1 MTIMPRKQNT
11 MDMFDDLLS
20 YPFGKSMLTRD
31 ASPLMK
37 TDIKEK
43 DNSYVLHVDLPGYT
57 KDDIKVEMDKGY
69 VTVKAIKEENVQNEE
84 EGKYIH
90 KERYYGECER
100 SFYVGENI
108 KEDEVDAV
116 YKNGTL
122 VLTVPKMQGEKMNTK
137 KYISI
142 K

>member
-1 MTIMPRKQNT
+1 MTIMPKKRAI
-11 MDMFDDLLS
+11 DMFDDLLS
-20 YPFGKSMLTRD
+20 YPLANTMLTRD

-43 DNSYVLHVDLPGYT
+43 DNSYVLHVDLPGYQ
-57 KDDIKVEMDKGY
+57 KEDIKVEMDKGY
-69 VTVKAIKEENVQNEE
+69 VTVKAIKAEESSKNEDD
-84 EGKYIH
+84 GAYIH

-100 SFYVGENI
+100 SFFVGENVN
-108 KEDEVDAV
+108 EDEVNAV

-122 VLTVPKMQGEKMNTK
+122 VLTVPKLKGEKADTQ
-137 KYISI
+137 KYIAI

>member
-1 MTIMPRKQNT
+1 MTIMPRKQNA

-20 YPFGKSMLTRD
+20 RIDGQVSTYL
-31 ASPLMK
+31 LMK

-122 VLTVPKMQGEKMNTK
+122 VLTVHKMQGEKMNTK